1 MSPLL
6 LFFSFPILHDTHTVH
21 VLAMS
26 SIQEPPLF
34 QLPIEL
40 RQLIYEK
47 VTGSHKYLHIRLYHH
62 GNWSPLGS
70 RVCVQHPPEA
80 HGQSFHT
87 SDMTA
92 AQAGDLKKNMPVCVY
107 RHQKCMGNGF
117 NMNFFRALPNVLPLL
132 LTSHCIHAE
141 ASNLIYSTS
150 IFSFDRPIPLERFQA
165 VLLPEARWALRSL
178 HLSLK
183 SVCFTNRER
192 GSLGYNAVLSALA
205 MLYGLKNLQL
215 CIDVFRCIDP
225 DLAKGVHQ
233 IIKVTKAVVT
243 VCLSGHEDIRNPN
256 WECGNWSVDKQDCFG
271 DEVWCKIMTPGRL
284 IKDGRYSG
292 SGRAKQGKYI
302 LWAPIERQG
311 LTII

>member
-1 MSPLL
+1 
-6 LFFSFPILHDTHTVH
+6 
-21 VLAMS
+21 
-26 SIQEPPLF
+26 
-34 QLPIEL
+34 
-40 RQLIYEK
+40 
-47 VTGSHKYLHIRLYHH
+47 
-62 GNWSPLGS
+62 
-70 RVCVQHPPEA
+70 
-80 HGQSFHT
+80 
-87 SDMTA
+87 MTA